1 MKKMIITIL
10 LVLPFVL
17 IYFIS
22 FTGQILSKYT
32 HIYVER
38 IVVVDSKGDE
48 YEEGDYIKINKDEVY
63 NLNIKV
69 FPELASDKRVTI
81 SNSDKGVC
89 SVDSKTH
96 EVVGLEYGISKIII
110 TSIDRHYVQYIINI
124 NVVDEDITAI
134 ETESDEITLTKGKTK
149 TLDVTI
155 IPRTTLSENRNLVWS
170 SDDNVIATVENGVV
184 KGMNVGTTYI
194 TVSSAH
200 KPSVFKRIKVT
211 VTSGYGEGIFFDNES
226 DDKIYVVNSSEFDLK
241 TITIVNIDGCTTD
254 DVWYDLINIPTA
266 GAVDISRLDEGII
279 KFNKQKEIAI
289 VSIYVYHNDVEYSDK
304 IKIWYVQA

>member
-38 IVVVDSKGDE
+38 IVVVDNKGEE

-81 SNSDKGVC
+81 SNSDKDVC
-89 SVDSKTH
+89 SIDSKTY

-124 NVVDEDITAI
+124 NVVDDDIKAI
-134 ETESDEITLTKGKTK
+134 ETENEEITLTKGKTK
-149 TLDVTI
+149 TLEVTI
-155 IPRTTLSENRNLVWS
+155 VPHTTLPEYRNLVWS
-170 SDDNVIATVENGVV
+170 SEDTDIATVENGVV
-184 KGMNVGTTYI
+184 KAINTGTTYL
-194 TVSSAH
+194 TVASVH
-200 KPSVFKRIKVT
+200 KPSVFKKIKVT
-211 VTSGYGEGIFFDNES
+211 VTSNYDDGIFFDN
-226 DDKIYVVNSSEFDLK
+226 DNYDKIYVIHSSEFDLK
-241 TITIVNIDGCTTD
+241 TITIVNLDGCTVD

-266 GAVDISRLDEGII
+266 NSVDITRLDEGII
-279 KFNKQKEIAI
+279 KFNKEKEIAI

>member
-48 YEEGDYIKINKDEVY
+48 YEDGDYIKINKDEVY
-63 NLNIKV
+63 DLNIKV

-81 SNSDKGVC
+81 SNSDKDVC
-89 SVDSKTH
+89 SVDTQTH
-96 EVVGLEYGISKIII
+96 EVVGLEYGISKLII

-124 NVVDEDITAI
+124 NVVDEDIKEI
-134 ETESDEITLTKGKTK
+134 VLERDEITLTKGKSK
-149 TLDVTI
+149 TLDITI
-155 IPRTTLSENRNLVWS
+155 VPQTTLPENRNLVWS

-184 KGMNVGTTYI
+184 KGLNVGTTYI
-194 TVSSAH
+194 TVASAH

-211 VTSGYGEGIFFDNES
+211 ITSEYGEGIFFDNES
-226 DDKIYVVNSSEFDLK
+226 YDKIYVVHSNEFDLK
-241 TITIVNIDGCTTD
+241 DITIVNLDGCTID

-266 GAVDISRLDEGII
+266 NSVDISRLDEGII
-279 KFNKQKEIAI
+279 KFNKEKEIAI
-289 VSIYVYHNDVEYSDK
+289 VSIYIYHNDIEYSDK

>member
-38 IVVVDSKGDE
+38 IVVVDSRGYE

-81 SNSDKGVC
+81 SNSDKDVC
-89 SVDSKTH
+89 SVDPKTH
-96 EVVGLEYGISKIII
+96 EVVGLDYGISKIII

-124 NVVDEDITAI
+124 NVVDEEIKAI
-134 ETESDEITLTKGKTK
+134 ETESDEITLTKGKNK
-149 TLDVTI
+149 TIDVTI
-155 IPRTTLSENRNLVWS
+155 VPHTTLAENRNLVWS
-170 SDDNVIATVENGVV
+170 SEDANIATVENGIV
-184 KGMNVGTTYI
+184 KAVNIGTTYV

-200 KPSVFKRIKVT
+200 KPSVFKRIKIT
-211 VTSGYGEGIFFDNES
+211 VTSGYGEGIFFDN
-226 DDKIYVVNSSEFDLK
+226 DDYDKIYVLHTSEFDLK
-241 TITIVNIDGCTTD
+241 SITIVNLEGYTVD
-254 DVWYDLINIPTA
+254 DIWYDLLNIPTA
-266 GAVDISRLDEGII
+266 GSVDISRLDEGII
-279 KFNKQKEIAI
+279 KFEKQKEIAI
-289 VSIYVYHNDVEYSDK
+289 VSIYAYHDGVEYSDK

>member
-48 YEEGDYIKINKDEVY
+48 YKEGDYIKINKDEVY
-63 NLNIKV
+63 DLNIKV

-81 SNSDKGVC
+81 SNSDKDVC
-89 SVDSKTH
+89 SVDPQTY
-96 EVVGLEYGISKIII
+96 EVKGLEYGISKIII

-134 ETESDEITLTKGKTK
+134 ETDSDEITLTKGKYK
-149 TLDVTI
+149 TINVTI
-155 IPRTTLSENRNLVWS
+155 VPHTTIIENRTLVWS
-170 SDDNVIATVENGVV
+170 SDDTSIATVENGVI
-184 KGMNVGTTYI
+184 KAEGVGSTYI

-200 KPSVFKRIKVT
+200 KPDVFKKIKVN
-211 VTSGYGEGIFFDNES
+211 VTSEYEKGIFFNNDNY
-226 DDKIYVVNSSEFDLK
+226 DKIYVVNNAEFDLK
-241 TITIVNIDGCTTD
+241 TISIINVDGVTID
-254 DVWYDLINIPTA
+254 DVWYELINIPTD
-266 GAVDISRLDEGII
+266 GSVDISRLDEGII
-279 KFNKQKEIAI
+279 KFEQQKEIAI
-289 VSIYVYHNDVEYSDK
+289 VSINVYYDGVEYSDK